1 MILTFELGVEF
12 QVDKLFRFMR
22 EGRGRTTQV
31 YGGDTSSERGPKM
44 ATGPQFEVY
53 LWGCQF
59 RGDVA

>member
-44 ATGPQFEVY
+44 ATGPQFGVY
-53 LWGCQF
+53 L
-59 RGDVA
+59 